1 MIDLIKKSLLTIVS
15 SERNGQGDLIS
26 ALKQLDNIL
35 EEHEAEMHPGLR
47 LLGKKKGYEMDA
59 RLRHFLQNRS
69 YEKALLWIE
78 GETPQKGICQK

>member
-35 EEHEAEMHPGLR
+35 EEHEAEM
-47 LLGKKKGYEMDA
+47 DA

-78 GETPQKGICQK
+78 GETPPKGICQK

>member
-1 MIDLIKKSLLTIVS
+1 MIDIIKKSLLTIVS
-15 SERNGQGDLIS
+15 SERSGQGDLIS

-35 EEHEAEMHPGLR
+35 EEHGAEL
-47 LLGKKKGYEMDA
+47 DA

-78 GETPQKGICQK
+78 GETPQKGSCQK

>member
-1 MIDLIKKSLLTIVS
+1 MIDIIKNSLLTIVS

-35 EEHEAEMHPGLR
+35 EEHGAEL
-47 LLGKKKGYEMDA
+47 DA
-59 RLRHFLQNRS
+59 RLLHFLQKRS

-78 GETPQKGICQK
+78 GETPEKGICQK